1 MYILHI
7 PLLHPIFHLVFKR
20 QLSLKHY
27 GNYI

>member
-7 PLLHPIFHLVFKR
+7 PLLHLIFHLFFKR

>member
-7 PLLHPIFHLVFKR
+7 PLLHPIFHLLFKL

-27 GNYI
+27 VNYI

>member
-7 PLLHPIFHLVFKR
+7 PLLHPIFYLFFKL

>member
-7 PLLHPIFHLVFKR
+7 PLLHPIFHLTFKR
-20 QLSLKHY
+20 KLSLKHY